1 MNAASCVME
10 TSINHRKQIIS
21 TALVALMNSGR
32 RRIQIQKT
40 IRFSPRKR
48 REITKE
54 REERRMPKD
63 SYLPPSLVFHKD
75 RKRNSEG
82 AGSLLFLCQKILKT
96 ITKLRIID
104 DNIPR
109 RSPSFPLLSPFFV
122 PALIFETN

>member
-21 TALVALMNSGR
+21 TVLVALMNSGR
-32 RRIQIQKT
+32 RCIQIQKT

-54 REERRMPKD
+54 RAERKMPKD
-63 SYLPPSLVFHKD
+63 SYLPPLLVFHKD

-82 AGSLLFLCQKILKT
+82 AGSLQFSLPKNSENNHKTPDYRRQHSSKKPFSSLCW
-96 ITKLRIID
+96 
-104 DNIPR
+104 
-109 RSPSFPLLSPFFV
+109 SFV